1 MQNNQPETS
10 ENRVFV
16 ESMRGKPLMPTTCRK
31 ARLLLKEGKAEILN
45 YNPFTIKLNYPT
57 GETVQPIDIG
67 VSVEGNTISIAL
79 LSQNKVL
86 HRSNIELRPGV
97 KRNINTRAS
106 LRYARRNRQ
115 KRYRKRRAQ
124 NRKNQ
129 NCFMSPSSRNKV
141 GHVIRWVNVFVES
154 VPAAQLYITK
164 ADIVVTKQAA
174 PGSNP
179 HITTRDR
186 IFTRDGRRRAVC
198 GCTDGPFRLHHVRY
212 RSKGG
217 RNSDDNLIAVCVNC
231 HTGKNHKPGGILD
244 DIRKSRIST
253 TNKKIQPISRKILM
267 KLMGAFP
274 LAKYIEDSTVLDR
287 CEKLNLQISD
297 SHKAIAVTGIDY
309 LKLNTKDILLIHQYR
324 KNSRSLHNA
333 TPIKGKKEKNRTS
346 SRRNKHSMTYRNWV
360 KNDKVL
366 VFNKYVGFI
375 TGFGNFVAC
384 VKDITNKYITD
395 NNRKNYSVNL
405 SSLKLLCHNN
415 NWQYQTVKYQIED
428 Q

>member
-31 ARLLLKEGKAEILN
+31 ARLLLKEGKAEIIK
-45 YNPFTIKLNYPT
+45 YNPFTIKLKYPT

-67 VSVEGNTISIAL
+67 VSVEGNTISVAL

-86 HRSNIELRPGV
+86 HRSNIKLRPGV
-97 KRNINTRAS
+97 KGNINARAA
-106 LRYARRNRQ
+106 LRHARRNRQ
-115 KRYRKRRAQ
+115 KRYRKRRTQ

-129 NCFMSPSSRNKV
+129 DRFISPSSRNKV
-141 GHVIRWVNVFVES
+141 RHIIRWVSLYVAL
-154 VPAAQLYITK
+154 VPTAQLHITK
-164 ADIVVTKQAA
+164 ADTVVTNK
-174 PGSNP
+174 NP
-179 HITTRDR
+179 QRKSSHKSTRDR
-186 IFTRDGRRRAVC
+186 IFARDGRRCAIC
-198 GCTDGPFRLHHVRY
+198 GCTTGPFRIHHVRY
-212 RSKGG
+212 KSKGG
-217 RNSDDNLIAVCVNC
+217 SNIDDNLIVVCDNC

-244 DIRKSRIST
+244 ELRKSRIST
-253 TNKKIQPISRKILM
+253 TKKEIHPISRIILI

-274 LAKYIEDSTVLDR
+274 LAEYVEDSTVLNQ

-309 LKLNTKDILLIHQYR
+309 LKANTRDILLINQYR
-324 KNSRSLHNA
+324 KNGRSLHNA
-333 TPIKGKKEKNRTS
+333 TPIKGRKEKNRTA
-346 SRRNKHSMTYRNWV
+346 SRRNTHIMTYRNWV

-384 VKDITNKYITD
+384 VKDINGNYITD
-395 NNRKNYSVNL
+395 STRKNYSVNL

-415 NWQYQTVKYQIED
+415 NWQYQTVKYEIKE
-428 Q
+428 